1 MNTNYRGI
9 SLRPDIAAL
18 CRCSFNNR
26 YRNTRYR
33 RYGMPT
39 RLQRTL
45 RMHSSILFS
54 WTCVISVCRLSRR
67 RNPPPRG
74 LRLLPTRRRES
85 PRHYSEGLVCSPPA
99 ASLLARVRCLLS
111 LARRPMS
118 IIRKPCGKLSGT
130 KHTRWGCSS
139 ASPIRCPGIRN

>member
-1 MNTNYRGI
+1 
-9 SLRPDIAAL
+9 
-18 CRCSFNNR
+18 
-26 YRNTRYR
+26 
-33 RYGMPT
+33 MPT

-74 LRLLPTRRRES
+74 LRLLPTRRCES
-85 PRHYSEGLVCSPPA
+85 PRHYSEGLVCSPPT

-139 ASPIRCPGIRN
+139 ASPIRCPGIRNHARSRARQEPLSSLSKSTTRCR